1 MIDKLTSVLAE
12 ELSLADKAVNGIGG
26 LMDVIS
32 SVPDYLG
39 WNRRKGRADR
49 KQGTFQDEHE
59 FENEE
64 AIRQYLL
71 EHTGDKNPHYLVRGA
86 LLHCRFGSHARKL
99 NLLRDHGVYVQECP
113 LVHECNCETQAEK
126 IFPGLE
132 FAAPP
137 VPPPLQFYI

>member
-49 KQGTFQDEHE
+49 KQETFQDEHE

-132 FAAPP
+132 FAAPL